1 MTRPDEANMHIF
13 VTAMVHLPYCNN
25 TLTTSPTPA
34 TPLPLSHVT
43 AEGIFQFKSDHTLHI
58 SNIIDTTS
66 IECATALW
74 ANEVHKCKG
83 FSIHTREVSWVDS
96 CLCSLFDKPFL

>member
-1 MTRPDEANMHIF
+1 MLSEHIF

-25 TLTTSPTPA
+25 TLTTSPTSA
-34 TPLPLSHVT
+34 APLPLSHVT

-74 ANEVHKCKG
+74 ANECTSVKVFPFILEKCRG
-83 FSIHTREVSWVDS
+83 WTLVCAA
-96 CLCSLFDKPFL
+96 CLINLFL